1 MSATAAFPPG
11 GYRYIPAVFQYSSGI
26 AAEPGFA
33 IERARFARPLPLAAG
48 FANVEAYLQSI
59 GRPVTAFAA
68 CELRSPTPFTEQGF
82 FDFNKGYV
90 ATLERW
96 GIYTGGD
103 KFVNPVARTN
113 VCPMYD
119 PPREPVMFAF
129 SYTVAARA
137 GVSPRGTFVL
147 AVNHLSLMD
156 LPLVLT
162 VLPRPATLLASG
174 HLRRSALMDW
184 FVSDLGRAIYIARG
198 EGDRGALDRALEVL
212 RAGGVLALGPEGTRS
227 TTGGLGRGHSGVAY
241 LATASGAPVLPLVA
255 WGQEGLTRAWT
266 RLRRAP
272 IEVRIGPP
280 LQFPRGHASAAQLR
294 EYTDQVMH
302 ALAAQLPTA
311 YRGVYGSAAAP
322 SPGRAGGE

>member
-1 MSATAAFPPG
+1 M
-11 GYRYIPAVFQYSSGI
+11 
-26 AAEPGFA
+26 
-33 IERARFARPLPLAAG
+33 
-48 FANVEAYLQSI
+48 
-59 GRPVTAFAA
+59 
-68 CELRSPTPFTEQGF
+68 
-82 FDFNKGYV
+82 
-90 ATLERW
+90 
-96 GIYTGGD
+96 
-103 KFVNPVARTN
+103 
-113 VCPMYD
+113 
-119 PPREPVMFAF
+119 
-129 SYTVAARA
+129 AARSTVNVTRPTSA
-137 GVSPRGTFVL
+137 ANEADSAAPSSAQRAALHEGNGAPAWSGRQRLARGAISLAFRTCTRVRVEGAAHLPASGPFVL